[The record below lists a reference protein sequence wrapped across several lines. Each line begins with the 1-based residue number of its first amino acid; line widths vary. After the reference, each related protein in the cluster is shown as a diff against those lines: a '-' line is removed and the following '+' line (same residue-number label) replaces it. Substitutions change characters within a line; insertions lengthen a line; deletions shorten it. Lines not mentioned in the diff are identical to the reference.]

1 MNINR
6 VELLNVLKKA
16 MPGIDK
22 GSSTLEGADTFIF
35 HEGWIHTFNDNI
47 SISVPFP
54 ITNKAGESISGILK
68 AKEFYDLLNRY
79 QDETIKLIPKND
91 MWIIQNKNSTAELTL
106 LENNLIERIQGI
118 KPSKLKWNAVPEL
131 FIEGIS
137 ICKFSSNRS
146 SISGIFI
153 KDTIIYSTDEIRVN
167 KFTLDISIDNCF
179 WINDSA
185 ASELIKLNNPKKF
198 SISES
203 WVHFKTEEG
212 SVFSCKRLAQDK
224 YPITQIETLVE
235 KHSYEKGD
243 VSNTLP
249 AALLDAV
256 NRASA
261 FSINLESFETV
272 KLTFTN
278 DGIDIYSKRT
288 SGKYTEK
295 VEWEKP
301 LKKEIKP
308 ISIYIDYSMI
318 ENGLKYSNSFYLKS
332 IKVKD
337 KDVTRIIF
345 KNKNGIQLITTF
357 SGGEE

>member
-6 VELLNVLKKA
+6 AELLQALKRA

-35 HEGWIHTFNDNI
+35 HEGWIHSFNDNI
-47 SISVPFP
+47 SISIAFP
-54 ITNKAGESISGILK
+54 ITNKAGENISGILK

-79 QDETIKLIPKND
+79 QDENIKLIPKND
-91 MWIIQNKNSTAELTL
+91 MWVISNKNSTAELTL

-118 KPSKLKWNAVPEL
+118 KPSKLKWSSIPEL

-146 SISGIFI
+146 SISGIYVI
-153 KDTIIYSTDEIRVN
+153 NDKVYSTDEIRIN
-167 KFTLDISIDNCF
+167 MFTLDSSIENCF
-179 WINDSA
+179 WINDNA
-185 ASELIKLNNPKKF
+185 AGELIKLNNPKKY

-212 SVFSCKRLAQDK
+212 DIFSCKRLSQEN
-224 YPITQIETLVE
+224 YPIKQIETLIFN
-235 KHSYEKGD
+235 HSYEKGD
-243 VSNTLP
+243 ITNSLP
-249 AALLDAV
+249 ATLLDGI

-261 FSINLESFETV
+261 FSINVESFETV
-272 KLTFTN
+272 KLTFN
-278 DGIDIYSKRT
+278 NEGIDIFSKRT

-301 LKKEIKP
+301 LKREIKP

-318 ENGLKYSNSFYLKS
+318 ENGLKYSNSFYLKNT
-332 IKVKD
+332 KVKD
-337 KDVTRIIF
+337 KEVTRIIF
-345 KNKNGIQLITTF
+345 KNKHGIQLITTF
-357 SGGEE
+357 NGEE